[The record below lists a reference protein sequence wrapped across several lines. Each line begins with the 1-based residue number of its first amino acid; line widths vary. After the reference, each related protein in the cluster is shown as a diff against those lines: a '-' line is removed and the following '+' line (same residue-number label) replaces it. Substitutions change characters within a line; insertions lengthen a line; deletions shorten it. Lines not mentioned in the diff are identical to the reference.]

1 LSGFAFHFGLVPL
14 ATRDIRVPKKGHALI
29 ATMIMVVVVA
39 LAAFGVVPTA
49 IAFAA
54 GALAMAVFNIVP
66 VRSIYTAIDWPVV
79 VLLAAMLPIADAM
92 ATTGAADTIAQLL
105 LHNVAQGYAI
115 AGLVTVL
122 VLTMFLSDLMNNAAT
137 AAVMCPIG
145 ISTAAHLGVS
155 ADAFLMAIAV
165 GASCAFL
172 TPIGHQNNT
181 LILGP
186 GGFRFGDYWRM
197 GLVLEAIVVA
207 VSVPMLLWVWPL

>member
-1 LSGFAFHFGLVPL
+1 
-14 ATRDIRVPKKGHALI
+14 
-29 ATMIMVVVVA
+29 
-39 LAAFGVVPTA
+39 
-49 IAFAA
+49 
-54 GALAMAVFNIVP
+54 
-66 VRSIYTAIDWPVV
+66 
-79 VLLAAMLPIADAM
+79 
-92 ATTGAADTIAQLL
+92 
-105 LHNVAQGYAI
+105 
-115 AGLVTVL
+115 
-122 VLTMFLSDLMNNAAT
+122 MNNAAT

-145 ISTAAHLGVS
+145 ISTATHLGVS

-197 GLVLEAIVVA
+197 GLTLEVIVVA